1 MSLDA
6 AEPRRPARWRV
17 LAAGLAGLAI
27 LPAYAALLGDVPG
40 MAQPFAALIG
50 VFLAAYASAMV
61 GFAFSALCAP
71 ILALAG
77 LDALSLVQTLMICS
91 IAIYGWSTFVL
102 RRDLDFQALAPLL
115 LGGLCALPCGVWLL
129 LRLPEGSLHA
139 TVLGAM
145 LFAYGAFALLR
156 QPRPLRRPDRFG
168 TELLIGATGGLT
180 GALAAFPGAM
190 IAIWCGLK
198 PWRKERQRAVLQA
211 YILVMQVAAL
221 GVIAALSEATGRTAL
236 PNGACFAYPLPAAL
250 GTVCGLEVFRF
261 MTERQFGR
269 SVNLL
274 LVLSGIAMLLA

>member
-1 MSLDA
+1 MRSDA
-6 AEPRRPARWRV
+6 AEPRHPARWRV
-17 LAAGLAGLAI
+17 LAAGLAGLGI
-27 LPAYAALLGDVPG
+27 LPAYAAILGDVPG
-40 MAQPFAALIG
+40 MAQPLTAIFG
-50 VFLAAYASAMV
+50 VFLAAYASAVV

-77 LDALSLVQTLMICS
+77 LDALRLVQTLMICS

-115 LGGLCALPCGVWLL
+115 LGGLCALPFGVWLL

-145 LFAYGAFALLR
+145 LFAYGVFALLR
-156 QPRPLRRPDRFG
+156 QPKPLRRPCGLGAEF
-168 TELLIGATGGLT
+168 LVGATGGLT

-198 PWRKERQRAVLQA
+198 PWQKERQRAVLQA
-211 YILVMQVAAL
+211 YILVMQFAAL

-236 PNGACFAYPLPAAL
+236 PDGACFAYLLPAAL
-250 GTVCGLEVFRF
+250 GTVCGLEMFRF